1 MLASANV
8 ENHMETASQMY
19 PYVSAQSLMKY
30 GADVR
35 VMTHMGPFD
44 LAVKAGYAGGKV
56 SEEDWITSEDSGVQT
71 SPYRLQEWY
80 DRQMEY
86 ETAKR
91 MSVGLSLRWNFWK
104 GLYTEA
110 EATWLHGFD
119 LQHITNP
126 NRYEATLKL
135 GYNF

>member
-1 MLASANV
+1 
-8 ENHMETASQMY
+8 
-19 PYVSAQSLMKY
+19 MKY

-35 VMTHMGPFD
+35 VKTYIGAFD
-44 LAVKAGYAGGKV
+44 LAVKAGFAGGKV
-56 SEEDWITSEDSGVQT
+56 NEENWLTDDATGVQT

-104 GLYTEA
+104 GLYAEA
-110 EATWLHGFD
+110 EGSWLHGFD
-119 LQHITNP
+119 LKYIDDG
-126 NRYEATLKL
+126 NRYGATLKL
-135 GYNF
+135 GINM